1 MMRKRFLALTLA
13 LGLCLG
19 LAAPAGAFDMGYS
32 GGTQILSSGN
42 SNTMFIKTDGTLWGM
57 GSYPLLGASSGNL
70 QTPFGTFPST
80 PLKVL
85 DGVASVSAGQDH
97 IAVIK
102 TDGTLWSWGNSHE
115 GQVGSG
121 VVWGHDVGLDYQTRV
136 SVPTKIMDGVSA
148 VSCGD
153 AHTAAV
159 KTDGTLWVWGSGEFG
174 QLGNGKNGSAA
185 SDDSVYQG
193 TPIKI
198 MDHVK
203 AVSCGGEHT
212 AAITTDGSLWMW
224 GDNSSGQLGNGG
236 GANAPQPY
244 DSSVISCQTL
254 PVEVMDNVAAVS
266 CGGYHTAAITTDG
279 SLWIWGNNICGQ
291 LGDGTTANRN
301 RPFKIMDNVRAV
313 SCGSDF
319 TAVIKDDNSLWIWG
333 SNEFDRLGN
342 GGAKT
347 GETSMGGLQIP
358 VYSTPMKLMDDVAAV
373 SCGGQHG
380 AAVKMDGSL
389 WTWGSDMRGQL
400 GRNITDGDVWFQ
412 QGRTVDT
419 PIKALDGGV
428 ALPAGV
434 EPPVPTVGGFSDV
447 RENAYYAD
455 AVLWAVDGGVTSG
468 TSATTFSPDN
478 TCTTAEVLT
487 FLWRASGSPAASGGN
502 PYSDVPAGAYYE
514 QAALW
519 AGEEGLVSGSAFGG
533 GAPCTRADAVTYLW
547 RLAGQPSAGT
557 ADFADVPAGADF
569 APAVAWAVEQGVT
582 TGTGG
587 DRFSPDTTC
596 TRGQIM
602 TFLYRA
608 LA

>member
-1 MMRKRFLALTLA
+1 MRKRFLALTLA

-57 GSYPLLGASSGNL
+57 GSYTLLGASSGNL
-70 QTPFGTFPST
+70 QTPFGTFQST

-212 AAITTDGSLWMW
+212 AAITTDGSLWM
-224 GDNSSGQLGNGG
+224 
-236 GANAPQPY
+236 
-244 DSSVISCQTL
+244 
-254 PVEVMDNVAAVS
+254 
-266 CGGYHTAAITTDG
+266 
-279 SLWIWGNNICGQ
+279 WGNNICGQ